1 MYTILSI
8 NSCNDIGNKIL
19 YHRANRAQGGR
30 SQTFIIKIDGEEAAF
45 LSYEDWSEKYIGFIY
60 EIYVLP
66 EYRYQGIGGILLS
79 YAESKA
85 CELKC
90 RYIKLKPY
98 PLDEKTDKDRLIA
111 WYKKN
116 GYFQSPD
123 QEGIMEKK
131 IR

>member
-1 MYTILSI
+1 MYTILGI

-19 YHRANRAQGGR
+19 YYRANRAQGGR
-30 SQTFIIKIDGEEAAF
+30 SQIFIIRIDGEEVAL

-66 EYRYQGIGGILLS
+66 KYRYQGIGELLLS

-116 GYFQSPD
+116 SYFQNPD
-123 QEGIMEKK
+123 EEEK

>member
-1 MYTILSI
+1 MYTILGI

-30 SQTFIIKIDGEEAAF
+30 SIRIDREEVAL

-66 EYRYQGIGGILLS
+66 NYRYQGIGELLLS
-79 YAESKA
+79 YAERKA

-90 RYIKLKPY
+90 KYIKLKPY
-98 PLDEKTDKDRLIA
+98 PLDEKTQKDRLIA

-123 QEGIMEKK
+123 KEEK

>member
-1 MYTILSI
+1 MISAIRFFIIVLTEH
-8 NSCNDIGNKIL
+8 K
-19 YHRANRAQGGR
+19 GGR
-30 SQTFIIKIDGEEAAF
+30 SIRIDREEVAL

-66 EYRYQGIGGILLS
+66 EYRYQGIGELLLF

-123 QEGIMEKK
+123 EEEIMEKK